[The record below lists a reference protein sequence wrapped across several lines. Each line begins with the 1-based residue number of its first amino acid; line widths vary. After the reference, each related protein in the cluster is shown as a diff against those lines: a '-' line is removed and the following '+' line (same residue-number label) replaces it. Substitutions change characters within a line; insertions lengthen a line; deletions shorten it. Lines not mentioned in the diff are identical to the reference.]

1 MGLSS
6 STTKVEPW
14 KQAQAPIMA
23 ANSAVAGTYGANS
36 GKIQGYADQIG
47 GLIPSMVAKYQ
58 QGDQGINAA
67 RDWMTNTLQGN
78 GTNPNLQAMI
88 DQSGNDMARSI
99 NANMGTRGL
108 TGGSVQQHI
117 LGKELSNNATG
128 LRYQDWL
135 AGQQRQMQAAGM
147 APGLAAADTIQI
159 APLLAAAQAA
169 GGLPMDAASQYAGAT
184 GGLLGQYTTT
194 KQSQPWG
201 QALLGAAAN
210 GIGAFAGGGG
220 FSGGSAGGIG
230 GGISGGISGL
240 ASMFS
245 DERLKED
252 IRRVGQTDGGLPVYT
267 YRYKGEKQVQM
278 GTMAHHVAQTQ
289 PDALGP
295 VIGGYMTVNYGE
307 VR

>member
-23 ANSAVAGTYGANS
+23 ANSAVAGTYGANA

-99 NANMGTRGL
+99 NANIGTRGL

-117 LGKELSNNATG
+117 LGKELSNNAMG
-128 LRYQDWL
+128 LRYNDWNN
-135 AGQQRQMQAAGM
+135 GQQRQMQAAGM

-159 APLLAAAQAA
+159 APLMAAAQAA
-169 GGLPMDAASQYAGAT
+169 GGLPMDAAAQYAGAT

-194 KQSQPWG
+194 KQSTPWG
-201 QALLGAAAN
+201 PVVAQMLSNGAQAAK
-210 GIGAFAGGGG
+210 
-220 FSGGSAGGIG
+220 
-230 GGISGGISGL
+230 
-240 ASMFS
+240 AS
-245 DERLKED
+245 DVRLKED
-252 IRRVGQTDGGLPVYT
+252 IREVGMTNAGLPVYT
-267 YRYKGEKQVQM
+267 YRYIGEPTVHM
-278 GTMAHHVAQTQ
+278 GVMAQDVANSQ
-289 PDALGP
+289 PHALGP
-295 VIGGYMTVNYGE
+295 LIDGEFMSVNYGE

>member
-1 MGLSS
+1 MGISS

-23 ANSAVAGTYGANS
+23 ANSAVAGTYGANA

-99 NANMGTRGL
+99 NANIGTRGL

-169 GGLPMDAASQYAGAT
+169 GGLPMDAAAQYAGAT
-184 GGLLGQYTTT
+184 GGASWAIYNHEAIAAVG
-194 KQSQPWG
+194 
-201 QALLGAAAN
+201 AGAA
-210 GIGAFAGGGG
+210 
-220 FSGGSAGGIG
+220 
-230 GGISGGISGL
+230 
-240 ASMFS
+240 
-245 DERLKED
+245 
-252 IRRVGQTDGGLPVYT
+252 RRCG
-267 YRYKGEKQVQM
+267 
-278 GTMAHHVAQTQ
+278 
-289 PDALGP
+289 
-295 VIGGYMTVNYGE
+295 
-307 VR
+307 

>member
-23 ANSAVAGTYGANS
+23 ANSAVAGTYGANA

-159 APLLAAAQAA
+159 APLMAAAQAA
-169 GGLPMDAASQYAGAT
+169 GGLPMDAAAQYAGAT

-201 QALLGAAAN
+201 QALLQGLSNGAQAA
-210 GIGAFAGGGG
+210 
-220 FSGGSAGGIG
+220 
-230 GGISGGISGL
+230 
-240 ASMFS
+240 MMS
-245 DERLKED
+245 DARLKED
-252 IRRVGQTDGGLPVYT
+252 IREVGITNAGLPVYT
-267 YRYKGEKQVQM
+267 YRYIGEPTVHM
-278 GTMAHHVAQTQ
+278 GVLAQDVANSQ
-289 PDALGP
+289 PHALGP
-295 VIGGYMTVNYGE
+295 VVEGFMSVNYGE

>member
-23 ANSAVAGTYGANS
+23 ANSAVAGTYGANA

-67 RDWMTNTLQGN
+67 RDWMTNTLHGN

-88 DQSGNDMARSI
+88 DQSGNDMAQSI
-99 NANMGTRGL
+99 NANLGTRGL
-108 TGGSVQQHI
+108 TGGSVQQRI
-117 LGKELSNNATG
+117 QANELSKNALG
-128 LRYQDWL
+128 LRYNDWNN
-135 AGQQRQMQAAGM
+135 GQQRQMQAAGM

-169 GGLPMDAASQYAGAT
+169 GGLPMDAAAQYGAAT

-201 QALLGAAAN
+201 GALL
-210 GIGAFAGGGG
+210 
-220 FSGGSAGGIG
+220 
-230 GGISGGISGL
+230 GGISGGLGAI
-240 ASMFS
+240 MS

-252 IRRVGQTDGGLPVYT
+252 IREVGITNAGLPVYT
-267 YRYKGEKQVQM
+267 YRYKGEPRVHM
-278 GTMAHHVAQTQ
+278 GVMAQDVAQTQ
-289 PDALGP
+289 PNALGP
-295 VIGGYMTVNYGE
+295 VIGGFMSVNYGE

>member
-1 MGLSS
+1 
-6 STTKVEPW
+6 
-14 KQAQAPIMA
+14 MA
-23 ANSAVAGTYGANS
+23 ANSAIANTYGANS

-117 LGKELSNNATG
+117 LGRELSNNATS
-128 LRYQDWL
+128 LRYNDWL

-220 FSGGSAGGIG
+220 FSGGSSGGIG
-230 GGISGGISGL
+230 SGISGL

-245 DERLKED
+245 DERLKQD
-252 IRRVGQTDGGLPVYT
+252 IRRVGQTDEGLPVYS
-267 YRYKGEKQVQM
+267 YRYIGESTVHM
-278 GTMAHHVAQTQ
+278 GVMAQDVANSQ
-289 PDALGP
+289 PHALGP

-307 VR
+307 VH

>member
-23 ANSAVAGTYGANS
+23 ANSAVAGTYGANA

-88 DQSGNDMARSI
+88 DQSGNDMARGI
-99 NANMGTRGL
+99 NANIGTRGL

-117 LGKELSNNATG
+117 LGQELSKNAMG
-128 LRYQDWL
+128 LRYNDWNN
-135 AGQQRQMQAAGM
+135 GQQRQMQAAGM

-245 DERLKED
+245 DERLKQD
-252 IRRVGQTDGGLPVYT
+252 IRRVGQTDEGLPVYS
-267 YRYKGEKQVQM
+267 YRYIGGSTVHM
-278 GTMAHHVAQTQ
+278 GVMAQDVAQTQ

>member
-23 ANSAVAGTYGANS
+23 ANSAVAGTYGANA

-117 LGKELSNNATG
+117 LGRELSNNATS
-128 LRYQDWL
+128 LRYNDWHN
-135 AGQQRQMQAAGM
+135 GQQRQMQAAGM

-159 APLLAAAQAA
+159 APLMAAAQAA
-169 GGLPMDAASQYAGAT
+169 GGLPMDAAAQYAGAT

-201 QALLGAAAN
+201 QALLQGLSNGAQAA
-210 GIGAFAGGGG
+210 
-220 FSGGSAGGIG
+220 
-230 GGISGGISGL
+230 
-240 ASMFS
+240 MMS
-245 DERLKED
+245 DARLKED
-252 IRRVGQTDGGLPVYT
+252 IREVGITNAGLPVYT
-267 YRYKGEKQVQM
+267 YRYKGEPTVHM
-278 GTMAHHVAQTQ
+278 GVMAQDVANSQ

>member
-23 ANSAVAGTYGANS
+23 ANSAVAGTYGANA

-99 NANMGTRGL
+99 NANIGTRGL

-117 LGKELSNNATG
+117 LGKELSNNAMG
-128 LRYQDWL
+128 LRYNDWNN
-135 AGQQRQMQAAGM
+135 GQQRQMQAAGM

-201 QALLGAAAN
+201 QSLLGA
-210 GIGAFAGGGG
+210 
-220 FSGGSAGGIG
+220 
-230 GGISGGISGL
+230 ISGGLG
-240 ASMFS
+240 AYTGAGGKFS
-245 DERLKED
+245 DVRLKED

-278 GTMAHHVAQTQ
+278 GTMAQDVAQTQ

>member
-23 ANSAVAGTYGANS
+23 ANSAVAGTYGANA

-99 NANMGTRGL
+99 NANIGTRGL

-117 LGKELSNNATG
+117 LGKELSNNALG
-128 LRYQDWL
+128 LRYNDWNN
-135 AGQQRQMQAAGM
+135 GQQRQMQAAGM

-159 APLLAAAQAA
+159 APLMAAAQAA

-201 QALLGAAAN
+201 QALLQGLSSGAQAA
-210 GIGAFAGGGG
+210 
-220 FSGGSAGGIG
+220 
-230 GGISGGISGL
+230 
-240 ASMFS
+240 MMS
-245 DERLKED
+245 DARLKED
-252 IRRVGQTDGGLPVYT
+252 IREVGITNAGLPVYT
-267 YRYKGEKQVQM
+267 YRYKGEPTVHM
-278 GTMAHHVAQTQ
+278 GVMAQDVANSQ
-289 PDALGP
+289 PHALGP
-295 VIGGYMTVNYGE
+295 VVEGFMSVNYGE

>member
-14 KQAQAPIMA
+14 KQAQQPILNANA
-23 ANSAVAGTYGANS
+23 AIAGTYGANS

-67 RDWMTNTLQGN
+67 RDYVTRTLSGD
-78 GTNPNLQAMI
+78 GTNPNLQGMI

-99 NANMGTRGL
+99 NANIGTRGL

-117 LGKELSNNATG
+117 LGKELSNNATN

-135 AGQQRQMQAAGM
+135 GGQQRQMQAAGM

-169 GGLPMDAASQYAGAT
+169 GGLPMDAAAQYAGAT

-194 KQSQPWG
+194 KSSQPWG
-201 QALLGAAAN
+201 GALLGAV
-210 GIGAFAGGGG
+210 AGGL
-220 FSGGSAGGIG
+220 GSFVGAGGK
-230 GGISGGISGL
+230 
-240 ASMFS
+240 FS
-245 DERLKED
+245 DIRLKED
-252 IRRVGQTDGGLPVYT
+252 IREVGITNAGLPVYT
-267 YRYKGEKQVQM
+267 YRYKGEPTVHM
-278 GTMAHHVAQTQ
+278 GVMAQDVANSQ
-289 PDALGP
+289 PHALGP
-295 VIGGYMTVNYGE
+295 TVHGFMSVNYGE

>member
-23 ANSAVAGTYGANS
+23 ANSAVAGTYGANA

-99 NANMGTRGL
+99 NANIGTRGL

-117 LGKELSNNATG
+117 LGRELSNNATS
-128 LRYQDWL
+128 LRYNDWL

-159 APLLAAAQAA
+159 APLMAAAQAA
-169 GGLPMDAASQYAGAT
+169 GGLPMDAAAQYAGAT

-201 QALLGAAAN
+201 GALLGA
-210 GIGAFAGGGG
+210 
-220 FSGGSAGGIG
+220 
-230 GGISGGISGL
+230 ISGGLG
-240 ASMFS
+240 AYTGAGGTFS

-252 IRRVGQTDGGLPVYT
+252 IKEVGITNAGLPVYT
-267 YRYKGEKQVQM
+267 YRYKGEPTVHM
-278 GTMAHHVAQTQ
+278 GVMAQDVAQTQ

>member
-1 MGLSS
+1 M
-6 STTKVEPW
+6 EPW
-14 KQAQAPIMA
+14 KQAQQPILNANA
-23 ANSAVAGTYGANS
+23 AIAGTYGANS

-88 DQSGNDMARSI
+88 DQSGNDMAQSI
-99 NANMGTRGL
+99 NANLGTRGL
-108 TGGSVQQHI
+108 TGGSVLQRIQAN
-117 LGKELSNNATG
+117 ELSKNALG
-128 LRYQDWL
+128 LRYNDWNN
-135 AGQQRQMQAAGM
+135 GQQRQMQAAGM

-159 APLLAAAQAA
+159 APLMAAAQAA
-169 GGLPMDAASQYAGAT
+169 GGLPMDAAAQYAGAT

-201 QALLGAAAN
+201 GALLGA
-210 GIGAFAGGGG
+210 
-220 FSGGSAGGIG
+220 
-230 GGISGGISGL
+230 ISGGLG
-240 ASMFS
+240 AYTGAGGKFS

-252 IRRVGQTDGGLPVYT
+252 IKEVGITNAGLPVYT
-267 YRYKGEKQVQM
+267 YRYKGEPTVHM
-278 GTMAHHVAQTQ
+278 GVMAQDVAQTQ

>member
-1 MGLSS
+1 
-6 STTKVEPW
+6 
-14 KQAQAPIMA
+14 MA
-23 ANSAVAGTYGANS
+23 ANSAVAGTYGANA

-99 NANMGTRGL
+99 NANIGTRGL

-117 LGKELSNNATG
+117 LGKELSNNALG
-128 LRYQDWL
+128 LRYNDWNN
-135 AGQQRQMQAAGM
+135 GQQRQMQAAGM

-159 APLLAAAQAA
+159 APLMAAAQAA

-194 KQSQPWG
+194 KQSTPWG
-201 QALLGAAAN
+201 PVVAQMLSNGAQAAK
-210 GIGAFAGGGG
+210 
-220 FSGGSAGGIG
+220 
-230 GGISGGISGL
+230 
-240 ASMFS
+240 AS
-245 DERLKED
+245 DVRLKED
-252 IRRVGQTDGGLPVYT
+252 IREVGMTNAGLPVYT
-267 YRYKGEKQVQM
+267 YRYIGEPTVHM
-278 GTMAHHVAQTQ
+278 GVMAQDVANSQ
-289 PDALGP
+289 PHALGP
-295 VIGGYMTVNYGE
+295 LIDGEFMSVNYGE

>member
-23 ANSAVAGTYGANS
+23 ANSAVAGTYGANA

-99 NANMGTRGL
+99 NANIGTRGL

-117 LGKELSNNATG
+117 LGKELSNNATN

-135 AGQQRQMQAAGM
+135 GGQQRQMQAAGM

-159 APLLAAAQAA
+159 APLMAAAQAA
-169 GGLPMDAASQYAGAT
+169 GGLPMDAAAQYAGAT

-201 QALLGAAAN
+201 QALLQGLSNGAQAA
-210 GIGAFAGGGG
+210 
-220 FSGGSAGGIG
+220 
-230 GGISGGISGL
+230 
-240 ASMFS
+240 MMS
-245 DERLKED
+245 DARLKED
-252 IRRVGQTDGGLPVYT
+252 IREVGITNAGLPVYT
-267 YRYKGEKQVQM
+267 YRYKGEPTVHM
-278 GTMAHHVAQTQ
+278 GVMAQDVANSQ

>member
-99 NANMGTRGL
+99 NANIGTRGL

-117 LGKELSNNATG
+117 LGKELSNNALG
-128 LRYQDWL
+128 LRYNDWNN
-135 AGQQRQMQAAGM
+135 GQQRQMQAAGM

-159 APLLAAAQAA
+159 APLMAAAQAA

-201 QALLGAAAN
+201 GALLGA
-210 GIGAFAGGGG
+210 
-220 FSGGSAGGIG
+220 
-230 GGISGGISGL
+230 ISGGLG
-240 ASMFS
+240 AYTGAGGKFS

-252 IRRVGQTDGGLPVYT
+252 IKEVGITNAGLPVYT
-267 YRYKGEKQVQM
+267 YRYKGEPTVHM
-278 GTMAHHVAQTQ
+278 GVMAQDVAQTQ